1 MRRILLAVLI
11 LATAGMVWAIE
22 IKSKAE
28 ADVKIA
34 VLKTEEGK
42 AALVAQKV
50 AEIDAVKAKLK
61 PKAVGKS
68 QISMRDFLEVVK
80 QRIVKDP
87 NSLVAAEIKVLE
99 AKSIELTK
107 TEPNSI
113 EKPIE
118 PVIVEKP
125 K

>member
-1 MRRILLAVLI
+1 MKRIFVLLFLVLA
-11 LATAGMVWAIE
+11 LAGMVCAVE

-28 ADVKIA
+28 ADAKIA

-42 AALVAQKV
+42 VALVAQKI

-61 PKAVGKS
+61 QKAVGKN
-68 QISMRDFLEVVK
+68 QISMRDFLEVAK

-87 NSLVAAEIKVLE
+87 NSLVAAEIKVLT
-99 AKSIELTK
+99 AKSIELVK
-107 TEPNSI
+107 AEPNSI
-113 EKPIE
+113 EKP
-118 PVIVEKP
+118 VIVEKP

>member
-1 MRRILLAVLI
+1 MKKILIFLI
-11 LATAGMVWAIE
+11 IAGIGFC
-22 IKSKAE
+22 AE
-28 ADVKIA
+28 TFLTKIDVDAKIA

-42 AALVAQKV
+42 TALVAQKV

-61 PKAVGKS
+61 PKAVGKN
-68 QISMRDFLEVVK
+68 QISMRDFLEVAK

-118 PVIVEKP
+118 SVIVEKP

>member
-1 MRRILLAVLI
+1 MRRTILAVLI
-11 LATAGMVWAIE
+11 LATAGMVWAVE

-28 ADVKIA
+28 ADAKIA

-61 PKAVGKS
+61 PTAVGKN
-68 QISMRDFLEVVK
+68 QISMRDFLEVAK

-87 NSLVAAEIKVLE
+87 NSLVAAEIKVLA

>member
-11 LATAGMVWAIE
+11 LATAGMVWAVE